1 MSQVVQDTKAE
12 MAERNDE
19 LLSSFNVA
27 TFKSDEDDQAFW
39 NRLIPVDQ
47 RAKEQTDV
55 HENLG
60 IRSARL
66 SKFADDVRPLSPV
79 LACFTTRMMRGGLFV
94 SADQTVVLADVSHVR
109 VVYIASGA
117 QLCIRKAVKC
127 RLADV
132 HAHPGSSSVH
142 SPSVAT

>member
-47 RAKEQTDV
+47 RAKDQAEV

-60 IRSARL
+60 IRTARL
-66 SKFADDVRPLSPV
+66 NKFAE
-79 LACFTTRMMRGGLFV
+79 
-94 SADQTVVLADVSHVR
+94 DVSLPLD
-109 VVYIASGA
+109 YS
-117 QLCIRKAVKC
+117 C
-127 RLADV
+127 RSAC
-132 HAHPGSSSVH
+132 H
-142 SPSVAT
+142 SCHLVSTQHI

>member
-1 MSQVVQDTKAE
+1 MTRLLPVSQVVQDTKAE

-47 RAKEQTDV
+47 RAKDQAEV

-60 IRSARL
+60 IRTARL
-66 SKFADDVRPLSPV
+66 NKFAE
-79 LACFTTRMMRGGLFV
+79 
-94 SADQTVVLADVSHVR
+94 DVSLPLD
-109 VVYIASGA
+109 YS
-117 QLCIRKAVKC
+117 C
-127 RLADV
+127 RSAC
-132 HAHPGSSSVH
+132 H
-142 SPSVAT
+142 SCHLVSTQHI